1 MEMFLSNNEIINNL
15 CYDEAGL
22 TFTVSVCNLPP
33 LTVAGG
39 DKASVLLQRKEAEIR
54 LLYENEAPSYLSP
67 G

>member
-33 LTVAGG
+33 LPIVAGG
-39 DKASVLLQRKEAEIR
+39 DKASVLLQ
-54 LLYENEAPSYLSP
+54 
-67 G
+67 